1 MRVEEPLTRWPE
13 RTILHEKKQLDSPK
27 QKRLEATNMTKL
39 RKLTAL
45 LLAGALTLLLLTAC
59 SGGGGSSGPEAQAEA
74 KVMRAINN
82 GRATALAND
91 EGMRTVAN
99 ARLDALEL
107 ELNGAALG
115 YKFSNKADV
124 KWDADNQNATL
135 TLVAKYD
142 YNDTTLQKIIDQ
154 IKGSNQDQA
163 LDFALKGNYTKAG
176 VVARIIRGQTYVAIS
191 LRVGRNL

>member
-1 MRVEEPLTRWPE
+1 
-13 RTILHEKKQLDSPK
+13 
-27 QKRLEATNMTKL
+27 MTKL

-45 LLAGALTLLLLTAC
+45 LLTGALTLLLLTAC

-74 KVMRAINN
+74 EVMRAINN
-82 GRATALAND
+82 GRAEPLAND
-91 EGMRTVAN
+91 DGMRTVAN
-99 ARLDALEL
+99 ARLDDLDATLKFD
-107 ELNGAALG
+107 AFG
-115 YKFSNKADV
+115 YTVFNKVDA
-124 KWDADNQNATL
+124 KWDGDNKNATL

-154 IKGSNQDQA
+154 IKGNDQNEA

>member
-1 MRVEEPLTRWPE
+1 
-13 RTILHEKKQLDSPK
+13 
-27 QKRLEATNMTKL
+27 MTKL

-82 GRATALAND
+82 GRAVALAND
-91 EGMRTVAN
+91 DGMRTVAN

-107 ELNGAALG
+107 ELKGDVLG
-115 YKFSNKADV
+115 YKLFNKV
-124 KWDADNQNATL
+124 QTNWDADKQNATL

-154 IKGSNQDQA
+154 IRGSNQDKA
-163 LDFALKGNYTKAG
+163 LDFALNGNYTKAG
-176 VVARIIRGQTYVAIS
+176 VAARTIHGQIYIAIS
-191 LRVGRNL
+191 LRVGKNL

>member
-1 MRVEEPLTRWPE
+1 
-13 RTILHEKKQLDSPK
+13 
-27 QKRLEATNMTKL
+27 MTKL

-74 KVMRAINN
+74 EVMRAINK
-82 GRATALAND
+82 GRTMALSND
-91 EGMRTVAN
+91 PDMQEVA
-99 ARLDALEL
+99 AAHLDDLDAKLRID
-107 ELNGAALG
+107 AFG
-115 YKFSNKADV
+115 YTVFNKVDA

-163 LDFALKGNYTKAG
+163 LDFALNGNYTKAG
-176 VVARIIRGQTYVAIS
+176 VVARTIHGQTYVAIS
-191 LRVGRNL
+191 RRVGRNL

>member
-1 MRVEEPLTRWPE
+1 
-13 RTILHEKKQLDSPK
+13 
-27 QKRLEATNMTKL
+27 MTKL
-39 RKLTAL
+39 SKLTAL

-59 SGGGGSSGPEAQAEA
+59 SGGGGSSGPKAQAEAEA
-74 KVMRAINN
+74 KVMEAINKGRAAN
-82 GRATALAND
+82 GRAVALAND
-91 EGMRTVAN
+91 PDMQKVAN
-99 ARLDALEL
+99 TYLDALEF

-115 YKFSNKADV
+115 YKFSNKADA

-154 IKGSNQDQA
+154 ISGSNQNKA
-163 LDFALKGNYTKAG
+163 LNFALNGNYTKAG
-176 VVARIIRGQTYVAIS
+176 VVARTIHGQTYVAIS

>member
-1 MRVEEPLTRWPE
+1 
-13 RTILHEKKQLDSPK
+13 
-27 QKRLEATNMTKL
+27 MTKL

-59 SGGGGSSGPEAQAEA
+59 SGGGGSSSSKAQVEADVMEA
-74 KVMRAINN
+74 IRSNSS
-82 GRATALAND
+82 TASLKND
-91 EGMRTVAN
+91 DGMRTVAN

-107 ELNGAALG
+107 VLKGNALG
-115 YKFSNKADV
+115 YQFFNKVDA
-124 KWDADNQNATL
+124 KWDNDNKNATL

-154 IKGSNQDQA
+154 IKGSDQNEA

-176 VVARIIRGQTYVAIS
+176 VAARIIRGQIYVAIS

>member
-1 MRVEEPLTRWPE
+1 
-13 RTILHEKKQLDSPK
+13 
-27 QKRLEATNMTKL
+27 MTKL

-74 KVMRAINN
+74 EVMRAINK
-82 GRATALAND
+82 GRTMALSND
-91 EGMRTVAN
+91 PDMQEVAK
-99 ARLDALEL
+99 ARLDDLDAKLKF
-107 ELNGAALG
+107 NAFG
-115 YKFSNKADV
+115 YTVFNKVDA

-154 IKGSNQDQA
+154 IKGNDQNEA
-163 LDFALKGNYTKAG
+163 LDFALNGNYTKAG

>member
-1 MRVEEPLTRWPE
+1 
-13 RTILHEKKQLDSPK
+13 
-27 QKRLEATNMTKL
+27 MTKL
-39 RKLTAL
+39 SKLTAL

-59 SGGGGSSGPEAQAEA
+59 SGGGGSSGPKAQAEA
-74 KVMRAINN
+74 KVMRAIND
-82 GRATALAND
+82 GRAVALSND
-91 EGMRTVAN
+91 PDMQEVAK
-99 ARLDALEL
+99 ARLDDLDAKLKFD
-107 ELNGAALG
+107 AFG
-115 YKFSNKADV
+115 YTVFNKVDA

-154 IKGSNQDQA
+154 IKGNDQNEA
-163 LDFALKGNYTKAG
+163 LDFALNGNYTKAG

>member
-1 MRVEEPLTRWPE
+1 
-13 RTILHEKKQLDSPK
+13 
-27 QKRLEATNMTKL
+27 MTKL

-74 KVMRAINN
+74 KVMRAINFK
-82 GRATALAND
+82 RTEPLSND
-91 EGMRTVAN
+91 PDMQKVAKTY
-99 ARLDALEL
+99 LDALEL

-115 YKFSNKADV
+115 YKFSNKADA

-154 IKGSNQDQA
+154 ISGSNQNKA
-163 LDFALKGNYTKAG
+163 LNFALNGNYTKAG